1 LEEDSR
7 FLCFRSNVQGA
18 VIACNRKAQDKIT
31 ASYAG
36 HQGPIHSTARNPF
49 FPKYFLSIGDW
60 TARIWYDDLRLPI
73 ISSKHHP
80 TYLVGGKWS
89 PVRPGV
95 FFTIKSD
102 GGMDVWDYFYRQ
114 NDPTLSVKV
123 SDSSLTAFDIQDS
136 GRLVTVGDED
146 GSTTLYQ
153 MSEGIATM
161 QQGEKQSVNQM
172 LERETKQ
179 EKNLEQRIKE
189 RKFREKKN
197 ESEDRD
203 SELANDITDD
213 QLESIE
219 EEFHQLTAQEMNI
232 SDRGPLEEAPKA
244 QESIA
249 MVTNGD
255 GWGFDADSQA
265 QQRERVESINSVT
278 SVDERKES
286 TGGAE
291 TSGEKI

>member
-1 LEEDSR
+1 
-7 FLCFRSNVQGA
+7 
-18 VIACNRKAQDKIT
+18 
-31 ASYAG
+31 
-36 HQGPIHSTARNPF
+36 
-49 FPKYFLSIGDW
+49 
-60 TARIWYDDLRLPI
+60 
-73 ISSKHHP
+73 
-80 TYLVGGKWS
+80 
-89 PVRPGV
+89 
-95 FFTIKSD
+95 
-102 GGMDVWDYFYRQ
+102 
-114 NDPTLSVKV
+114 
-123 SDSSLTAFDIQDS
+123 
-136 GRLVTVGDED
+136 
-146 GSTTLYQ
+146 
-153 MSEGIATM
+153 
-161 QQGEKQSVNQM
+161 M

-197 ESEDRD
+197 ESGDRD

-255 GWGFDADSQA
+255 GWSFDADSQA
-265 QQRERVESINSVT
+265 QQPERVESINSVT
-278 SVDERKES
+278 SGDERKES

-291 TSGEKI
+291 TSGDKI